1 MCVSPLFN
9 VCWFKSF
16 FTNALTTFADTQ
28 NEFQMGNCRVCGI
41 YQENAAHARCCP
53 VKPVSRCGLRV
64 SNSLRALSL
73 TCGKPDSLRHFN
85 NIGMVNIAHTT
96 DNSFVV
102 WNYLSWHE
110 KENNLEPKQ
119 PSKALQ
125 REKGETFRTHGIW
138 DFCLRHLTTGR
149 DYLGKSVFARTPTR
163 VSSLDIS
170 RASNLAS

>member
-16 FTNALTTFADTQ
+16 FIEALATFVDTQ

-41 YQENAAHARCCP
+41 DQENAAHARCCP

-102 WNYLSWHE
+102 WNYLS
-110 KENNLEPKQ
+110 
-119 PSKALQ
+119 
-125 REKGETFRTHGIW
+125 
-138 DFCLRHLTTGR
+138 
-149 DYLGKSVFARTPTR
+149 
-163 VSSLDIS
+163 
-170 RASNLAS
+170 

>member
-16 FTNALTTFADTQ
+16 FTNALTMFAATQ
-28 NEFQMGNCRVCGI
+28 NEFQMGNCRVSGI

-85 NIGMVNIAHTT
+85 IVIG
-96 DNSFVV
+96 
-102 WNYLSWHE
+102 
-110 KENNLEPKQ
+110 LEPKKSQ
-119 PSKALQ
+119 ARLC
-125 REKGETFRTHGIW
+125 RERKGKGETHGIW
-138 DFCLRHLTTGR
+138 EFCLRHMTTGR
-149 DYLGKSVFARTPTR
+149 DYLGKSVCARAPTR